1 MDRERKV
8 TRGRAVEWS
17 HAGRLSL
24 PRRFGREWQLTPHR
38 CGWPLDPGH
47 GWSMLRN
54 PGLSAIS
61 PRVYRKGCERHRR
74 CSCCLVCA
82 SRALDSRW
90 ETGAYHRLGHC
101 LQRVAGW
108 YLERTH
114 AIASRASRKNTAEY
128 GRLSRLVFASALYH
142 PGRQQKSGLAPN
154 IPPAMDSGKDNSL
167 LAFDEEGI
175 VATASGDM
183 PRAGYIQR
191 FADRWDRIDAG
202 VGKLVR
208 DGFRPEQLAPLPPV
222 WLENHVS
229 REEEP
234 VVDAWFAAQLSAS
247 MLHPWDTD
255 ALGMPQVVL
264 PLFLCGRPGD
274 PKRRTVVDYKLFNAS
289 LCTTPFHLPA
299 PRTWYR

>member
-8 TRGRAVEWS
+8 TAGRAVEWS

-61 PRVYRKGCERHRR
+61 PRV
-74 CSCCLVCA
+74 
-82 SRALDSRW
+82 
-90 ETGAYHRLGHC
+90 
-101 LQRVAGW
+101 AGW
-108 YLERTH
+108 YLGRTH
-114 AIASRASRKNTAEY
+114 APASRASCRNTAEY